1 MNSFESSV
9 HSTSWYFCNGPR
21 LCKQGFFMLTS
32 WSLIQANVCFLVPSI
47 SDHTSPCPPI
57 AFLQLTVFDAF
68 LHASRHV
75 ESRRGE
81 QTINK
86 ARVCNIF
93 TAMELSLPKWDFF
106 THSASQIFHT
116 VTPPSSFD
124 TVVRLT
130 TNSSWFYRIQAVD
143 VQHCE
148 YQVRVLHDASA
159 FAAFANSESDWSKNS
174 HRTKLMDT
182 VPQYL

>member
-1 MNSFESSV
+1 MAPASAS
-9 HSTSWYFCNGPR
+9 R
-21 LCKQGFFMLTS
+21 GFFMLTS

-68 LHASRHV
+68 LHASRQV

-86 ARVCNIF
+86 ARVDDLKCAIFSLQWSSLCQNGIF
-93 TAMELSLPKWDFF
+93 TQ
-106 THSASQIFHT
+106 SASQIFHT
-116 VTPPSSFD
+116 VTRPSSFD
-124 TVVRLT
+124 TAVRLIT
-130 TNSSWFYRIQAVD
+130 DSCWFYRIQAVN